1 MISNIKIKGGLL
13 SKLFGNVNIEFTD
26 ALNILYGE
34 NGCGKSALFKTIAD
48 YCLIEHHIGSSKFPI
63 WYDIDYQTSRHY
75 TKLSS
80 FECDWDGSSCF
91 MYSGIDIQDNHS
103 NLAYEMSTG
112 KRVPELEYSFMSNMQ
127 KYYSSGEQN
136 LKIYDSLLKMNF
148 ENLNMNEKIKD
159 NSAYYKF
166 KKHFIDNKSF
176 SGKQTLLLDEIDSH
190 LNLKNQYILHTEIL
204 PKLAEKFQII
214 LISHSVMCFN
224 NSDNVIK
231 LDGSFD
237 ENKKILNKLL

>member
-63 WYDIDYQTSRHY
+63 WYDENYQVTRHY

-112 KRVPELEYSFMSNMQ
+112 KRVPELEYSFMSFNISTKMLNFIN
-127 KYYSSGEQN
+127 KFIH
-136 LKIYDSLLKMNF
+136 LKEIRFDYLYKINIYF
-148 ENLNMNEKIKD
+148 
-159 NSAYYKF
+159 F
-166 KKHFIDNKSF
+166 NK
-176 SGKQTLLLDEIDSH
+176 
-190 LNLKNQYILHTEIL
+190 
-204 PKLAEKFQII
+204 
-214 LISHSVMCFN
+214 
-224 NSDNVIK
+224 
-231 LDGSFD
+231 
-237 ENKKILNKLL
+237 